1 MKILRLTLSN
11 LNSLQGPNAIDFTT
25 PPLANSGLFAITGPT
40 GAGKSTLLD
49 AITLALYGRAA
60 RYGNVPNPD
69 AVMSRRT
76 GECSA
81 EVEFSCAAGTFR
93 SVWQLQRARKKP
105 DGKLQQAKRRVI
117 ALPAETIIAESIKDA
132 DAKILELT
140 GLDYDRFLRSVLLA
154 QGDFAAF
161 LKAGPKERTD
171 LLQQV
176 TGTGIYQQISQAA
189 FRRSADAQQAHATL
203 LRDHA
208 SVPVLAPDERQKHEA
223 ALAANSQRVTTLA
236 ALLQDLAKRTNE
248 AQTWLEIE
256 KVGRQLAIEQ
266 AEHAT
271 AAHAAEPALAQL
283 QRHEKAAAFIAEI
296 TSIDRLGA
304 ENTKDQTALRTLEI
318 TLPAL
323 AQRLQGAEAAAEQA
337 KTALTTDERRITALQ
352 VLWHEVTELDKVLAT
367 AREALRQTTTQHA
380 GLEQNVVSLAGSLAK
395 EQTSLQTSTEA
406 HTAVTAWLTAHAGD
420 ATLAAHLPEIQAAH
434 ARWAA
439 SDQSAAKARDD
450 FNLRQKEV
458 EQLLASVR
466 TSEGKLPPL
475 EAALKTQTDAV
486 EAAGRALEVVGD
498 KLSLREIEEHRDQ
511 TRERRLALEKLS
523 AEAQR
528 LRTAK
533 SELAACAKQATQTDT
548 DLAASTALLEK
559 LKQQLEA
566 ATNLLNS
573 HRTTL
578 ALAERVQSL
587 DGHRAELK
595 IDAPCALCG
604 SLHHPYAEPGAQP
617 SAELETIRRQVSVA
631 EAATTTAQ
639 KAFNAADN
647 RHSVLL
653 GDQKRLS
660 GEQAK
665 QQSNV
670 AVLLTAWNSAATPFG
685 LAHQFDNVS
694 LLAAQF
700 VTAQTEEARRSQ
712 QVAAFRA
719 AEFALQ
725 KAKLDQQTAQTELE
739 RTKNQI
745 TQQKALTTQ
754 AQAQLPAL
762 ETTLTEHRKTWVT
775 EQAAFEQWVAPFGR
789 AATELA
795 AVPALLVELKTR
807 VASYTSRKAEE
818 SKCAT
823 DLGVRK
829 AKCDALVQQLATE
842 KVAAAAA
849 KDTLTRAQA
858 DVSKQDAIRKE
869 KFGTGV
875 VVDAQRE
882 AEAALKRLRDDAAKT
897 QTTNDATRHE
907 HTTATQEKT
916 RLQTAITGRTE
927 EHAALVERLSRAA
940 TAAGFTSD
948 SELRS
953 SILTPADAKVYTGR
967 RENLITRRVALDT
980 QATSLATRRTALP
993 PSAGIDAPNLAALQS
1008 EHATIEGE
1016 RNTLQSSL
1024 GAVRETL
1031 KNDDDQRARQA
1042 AFADQIAA
1050 AHRDYVR
1057 WDKLR
1062 ALIGSADG
1070 SLFAR
1075 FAQGLTLERL
1085 TILANRH
1092 LVQLNPR
1099 YSIRR
1104 AADGEAGDL
1113 ELEIVDHYQA
1123 DAARPM
1129 RSLSGGESFLVSL
1142 ALALGLSELASGR
1155 TSIESLFIDEGF
1167 GSLDADPLEIA
1178 MSALEN
1184 LQAGGKT
1191 IGVISHVPAMQE
1203 RIPAQINVTKE
1214 SAGCSEI
1221 TLIGLV

>member
-1 MKILRLTLSN
+1 MKILRLQLLN
-11 LNSLQGPNAIDFTT
+11 LNSLQGSNVVDFTKS
-25 PPLANSGLFAITGPT
+25 PLANSGLFAITGPT
-40 GAGKSTLLD
+40 GAGKSTILD

-60 RYGNVPNPD
+60 RYGSTSNPED
-69 AVMSRRT
+69 VMSRQS

-81 EVEFSCAAGTFR
+81 EVDFSCAAGTFR

-105 DGKLQQAKRRVI
+105 DGKVQPAKRSVV
-117 ALPAETIIAESIKDA
+117 ALPGETIIAESIRDA

-154 QGDFAAF
+154 QGEFAAF
-161 LKAGPKERTD
+161 LKAGPKERTE

-176 TGTGIYQQISQAA
+176 TGTFIYEEISRAA
-189 FRRSADAQQAHATL
+189 YQRATKAEQAHAAL
-203 LRDHA
+203 LSTHA
-208 SVPVLAPDERQKHEA
+208 AVAVLTPEDRQKHEA
-223 ALAANSQRVTTLA
+223 TLSANAQRLAALTT
-236 ALLQDLAKRTNE
+236 LLQDLAKRTND

-256 KVGRQLAIEQ
+256 KAGRQLAIEQ
-266 AEHAT
+266 AEHTT
-271 AAHAAEPALAQL
+271 AASAAEPALAQL

-304 ENTKDQTALRTLEI
+304 ENTKDQTALRALEI

-323 AQRLQGAEAAAEQA
+323 AQRLQVAEAAAEQA
-337 KTALTTDERRITALQ
+337 KSTLTTDERRIAALQ
-352 VLWHEVTELDKVLAT
+352 VLWHEVTELDKVLAI

-380 GLEQNVVSLAGSLAK
+380 GLEQGVVSLAGSLAR
-395 EQTSLQTSTEA
+395 EQTALQASTEA

-458 EQLLASVR
+458 EQLLTSVR
-466 TSEGKLPPL
+466 AFEGKLPPL

-533 SELAACAKQATQTDT
+533 SELAACTKQVTQTDT

-595 IDAPCALCG
+595 TDAPCPLCG
-604 SLHHPYAEPGAQP
+604 SSHHPYAEPGAQP
-617 SAELETIRRQVSVA
+617 SAELETIRRQVSAA
-631 EAATTTAQ
+631 EAATNKAQ
-639 KAFNAADN
+639 AAFNAADK

-653 GDQKRLS
+653 GDQKRLA

-665 QQSNV
+665 QQSTV
-670 AVLLTAWNSAATPFG
+670 AVLLTAWSSAATPFG
-685 LAHQFDNVS
+685 LADQFDNDS
-694 LLAAQF
+694 LLASQF

-719 AEFALQ
+719 ADDLLQ
-725 KAKLDQQTAQTELE
+725 KAKQDQQTAQAELD
-739 RTKNQI
+739 RTKNEI

-762 ETTLTEHRKTWVT
+762 ETTLTEHRKTCLT
-775 EQAAFEQWVAPFGR
+775 EQAAFGQWVVPFGR

-795 AVPALLVELKTR
+795 AVPALLSELKTR
-807 VASYTSRKAEE
+807 FASYTSRKAEE

-823 DLGVRK
+823 DLGARK
-829 AKCDALVQQLATE
+829 ATCDALGQQLATE

-858 DVSKQDAIRKE
+858 DVSKQEVIRKD

-882 AEAALKRLRDDAAKT
+882 AEATLKRLRDAVA
-897 QTTNDATRHE
+897 QAQATTEATRQE

-916 RLQTAITGRTE
+916 RLQTAITGRTA
-927 EHAALVERLSRAA
+927 EHAALVERLHHAA

-953 SILTPADAKVYTGR
+953 SILTPADAKVYTDR
-967 RENLITRRVALDT
+967 RENLITRRVALET
-980 QATSLATRRTALP
+980 QATSLAKRRTALP

-1008 EHATIEGE
+1008 EHAASEGE

-1024 GAVRETL
+1024 GALRETL

-1042 AFADQIAA
+1042 TFKVQIEA
-1050 AHRDYVR
+1050 AHREFAR

-1062 ALIGSADG
+1062 VLIGSADG

-1085 TILANRH
+1085 TVLANRH
-1092 LVQLNPR
+1092 LRQLNPR

-1104 AADGEAGDL
+1104 ATGDEADDL
-1113 ELEIVDHYQA
+1113 ELKIIDHYQA
-1123 DAARPM
+1123 DAPRPM
-1129 RSLSGGESFLVSL
+1129 QSLSGGESFLASL
-1142 ALALGLSELASGR
+1142 ALALGLSELASGNTR
-1155 TSIESLFIDEGF
+1155 IDSLFIDEGF
-1167 GSLDADPLEIA
+1167 GSLDGDTLETA
-1178 MSALEN
+1178 MSALES
-1184 LQAGGKT
+1184 LQSTGKT

-1203 RIPAQINVTKE
+1203 RIPAQIRVIKG
-1214 SAGCSEI
+1214 AGGCSRI
-1221 TLIGLV
+1221 QISA

>member
-1 MKILRLTLSN
+1 MKILRLQLLN
-11 LNSLQGPNAIDFTT
+11 LNSLQGSNEVDFTKS
-25 PPLANSGLFAITGPT
+25 PLANSGLFAITGPT
-40 GAGKSTLLD
+40 GAGKSTILD

-60 RYGNVPNPD
+60 RYGSTSNPED
-69 AVMSRRT
+69 VMSRQS

-81 EVEFSCAAGTFR
+81 EVDFSCAAGTFR

-105 DGKLQQAKRRVI
+105 DGKVQPAKRSVV
-117 ALPAETIIAESIKDA
+117 ALPGETIIAESIRDA

-154 QGDFAAF
+154 QGEFAAF
-161 LKAGPKERTD
+161 LKAGPKERTE

-176 TGTGIYQQISQAA
+176 TGTFIYEEISRAA
-189 FRRSADAQQAHATL
+189 YQRATKAEQAHTAL
-203 LRDHA
+203 LSTHA
-208 SVPVLAPDERQKHEA
+208 AVAVLTSEDRQKHEA
-223 ALAANSQRVTTLA
+223 TLSANAQRLTALAT
-236 ALLQDLAKRTNE
+236 LLQDLAKRTND

-256 KVGRQLAIEQ
+256 KAGRQLAIEQ

-271 AAHAAEPALAQL
+271 AASAAEPALAQL

-304 ENTKDQTALRTLEI
+304 ETAKDQTALRALEI

-323 AQRLQGAEAAAEQA
+323 AQRLQVAEATAEQA
-337 KTALTTDERRITALQ
+337 KTALTTDERRIAALQ
-352 VLWHEVTELDKVLAT
+352 VLWHEVTELDQALAT
-367 AREALRQTTTQHA
+367 AREALRQTTTHHA
-380 GLEQNVVSLAGSLAK
+380 GLEQNVLSLAGSLAK
-395 EQTSLQTSTEA
+395 EQTALQASTEA

-420 ATLAAHLPEIQAAH
+420 ATLAVQLPEIQAAH
-434 ARWAA
+434 ARWEA

-466 TSEGKLPPL
+466 ASEGKLPPL

-486 EAAGRALEVVGD
+486 EAGGRALEAVGE

-511 TRERRLALEKLS
+511 TRERRLASEKLS

-533 SELAACAKQATQTDT
+533 SELAACTKQATQTDA
-548 DLAASTALLEK
+548 DLAAATALLEK

-566 ATNLLNS
+566 ATNLLTS

-578 ALAERVQSL
+578 ALAEKVQSL

-595 IDAPCALCG
+595 IDAPCPLCG

-631 EAATTTAQ
+631 EAATNKAQ
-639 KAFNAADN
+639 AAFNTADK

-653 GDQKRLS
+653 GDQKRLA

-665 QQSNV
+665 QQSTV
-670 AVLLTAWNSAATPFG
+670 AALLTEWNTAAAPFG
-685 LAHQFDNVS
+685 LADQFDNDPF
-694 LLAAQF
+694 LAAQCA
-700 VTAQTEEARRSQ
+700 TAQSEEARRGQ
-712 QVAAFRA
+712 QVTAFRA
-719 AEFALQ
+719 AEDLLKNNKQ
-725 KAKLDQQTAQTELE
+725 DQQTAQSELE
-739 RTKNQI
+739 RTKNEI

-762 ETTLTEHRKTWVT
+762 ETTLTEHRKTCLT
-775 EQAAFEQWVAPFGR
+775 EQAAFGQLLAPFGR
-789 AATELA
+789 VATELA
-795 AVPALLVELKTR
+795 AVPAVLGELKTR
-807 VASYTSRKAEE
+807 VASYTSRNAEE

-823 DLGVRK
+823 DFGVLK
-829 AKCDALVQQLATE
+829 SKCETLVQQHTAASAA
-842 KVAAAAA
+842 VAVA
-849 KDTLTRAQA
+849 KENLTRAQA
-858 DVSKQDAIRKE
+858 DVSKQEVIRKD

-875 VVDAQRE
+875 VIDARSE
-882 AEAALKRLRDDAAKT
+882 AEATLKRLREAVTKA
-897 QTTNDATRHE
+897 QATTEATRQE
-907 HTTATQEKT
+907 HTTANQEKT
-916 RLQTAITGRTE
+916 RLQTAITGRTA
-927 EHAALVERLSRAA
+927 EHAALVERLHHAA

-948 SELRS
+948 SELRG
-953 SILTPADAKVYTGR
+953 SILSLADAKIHTDR
-967 RENLITRRVALDT
+967 RENLNTRRVALDT
-980 QATSLATRRTALP
+980 QATSLEARRTALP
-993 PSAGIDAPNLAALQS
+993 PAAGIDAPNLAALQS
-1008 EHATIEGE
+1008 EHAASEGE

-1024 GAVRETL
+1024 GAVRAIL

-1042 AFADQIAA
+1042 AFTVQIEA
-1050 AHRDYVR
+1050 AHREFAR

-1062 ALIGSADG
+1062 VLIGSADG

-1085 TILANRH
+1085 TVLANRH
-1092 LVQLNPR
+1092 LKQLNPR

-1104 AADGEAGDL
+1104 ATGDEADDL
-1113 ELEIVDHYQA
+1113 ELKIIDHYQA
-1123 DAARPM
+1123 DAPRPM
-1129 RSLSGGESFLVSL
+1129 QSLSGGESFLASL
-1142 ALALGLSELASGR
+1142 ALALGLSELASGNTR
-1155 TSIESLFIDEGF
+1155 IDSLFIDEGF
-1167 GSLDADPLEIA
+1167 GSLDGDTLETA
-1178 MSALEN
+1178 MAALEG
-1184 LQAGGKT
+1184 LQSTGKT

-1203 RIPAQINVTKE
+1203 RISTQIKVTKG
-1214 SAGCSEI
+1214 AGGCSQVEI
-1221 TLIGLV
+1221 ISP